1 MTRYI
6 TRSSHADKRLT
17 GRVGVAQRKRIR
29 ERDGYCCKA
38 CGVAVRV
45 GQVDHVIPLDKGG
58 SDEDSNLQ
66 LMCDDCHVDK
76 TNRDNG
82 YRVKRRV
89 GADGIPEGWQ

>member
-17 GRVGVAQRKRIR
+17 GRAGVAQRKRIR
-29 ERDGYCCKA
+29 KHDDCCKA

-58 SDEDSNLQ
+58 SDEDSLGFPGRSDVGNA
-66 LMCDDCHVDK
+66 
-76 TNRDNG
+76 
-82 YRVKRRV
+82 RR
-89 GADGIPEGWQ
+89 GDSKPGKGKP